1 MLGHPRQE
9 SQAHGMNRERE
20 DTGHEMIVR
29 EGRELGGGGQSCKT
43 EEQRGQNPKKL
54 EGHGWQSVKRIGYRV
69 TERGQTQ

>member
-29 EGRELGGGGQSCKT
+29 EGRELGGGGVRAVR
-43 EEQRGQNPKKL
+43 QRNRGD
-54 EGHGWQSVKRIGYRV
+54 RILKS
-69 TERGQTQ
+69 

>member
-29 EGRELGGGGQSCKT
+29 EGRELGGGGS
-43 EEQRGQNPKKL
+43 EL
-54 EGHGWQSVKRIGYRV
+54 
-69 TERGQTQ
+69 